1 MKRIVL
7 SVATL
12 TLASG
17 AVIFGASPKAAQA
30 AVSHSQD
37 FATQEQTPAQPE
49 VKTFT
54 GTIAKSG
61 ELFILRE
68 ESSKSSYG
76 LDDQESA
83 GKFAGK
89 RVKVTGVL
97 DASNNTIR
105 VQSIEAANA

>member
-1 MKRIVL
+1 MKRIVF

-12 TLASG
+12 ALATG
-17 AVIFGASPKAAQA
+17 AVVLGESPKARQT
-30 AVSHSQD
+30 SIPHSQVFVMQD
-37 FATQEQTPAQPE
+37 QSQAQPQ

-61 ELFILRE
+61 EQFVLRDD
-68 ESSKSSYG
+68 SSKASYH
-76 LDDQESA
+76 LDDQQSA

-89 RVKVTGVL
+89 RVRVTGVL

-105 VQSIEAANA
+105 VQSIEEANA

>member
-1 MKRIVL
+1 MKRFVL

-17 AVIFGASPKAAQA
+17 AVIYGASPKAAQI
-30 AVSHSQD
+30 AVPHSQV
-37 FATQEQTPAQPE
+37 FVLQEQAPPQPQ

-61 ELFILRE
+61 EHFILRDD
-68 ESSKSSYG
+68 SSKSSYQ

>member
-1 MKRIVL
+1 MQRIVL

-12 TLASG
+12 ALASG
-17 AVIFGASPKAAQA
+17 AVIFGASLRAAQA
-30 AVSHSQD
+30 AVFHSQVFVMQD
-37 FATQEQTPAQPE
+37 QTPAQPQ

-61 ELFILRE
+61 GQFVLTDD
-68 ESSKSSYG
+68 SSKSSYQ
-76 LDDQESA
+76 LDDLESA

>member
-1 MKRIVL
+1 MKRIL
-7 SVATL
+7 FGVATL

-17 AVIFGASPKAAQA
+17 AVILGASPRATQA
-30 AVSHSQD
+30 AVSHPQVFVMQD
-37 FATQEQTPAQPE
+37 QTPAQPQ

-61 ELFILRE
+61 EQFILQDD
-68 ESSKSSYG
+68 SSKSSYQ
-76 LDDQESA
+76 LDDQTSA

-89 RVKVTGVL
+89 RVKITGVL

>member
-1 MKRIVL
+1 MNRIFL

-17 AVIFGASPKAAQA
+17 AVIFGASPKGAQA
-30 AVSHSQD
+30 AVSHAQVFAMQD
-37 FATQEQTPAQPE
+37 QTPAQPQ

-61 ELFILRE
+61 EQFILTDD
-68 ESSKSSYG
+68 SSKSSYQ
-76 LDDQESA
+76 LDDQEAA

-105 VQSIEAANA
+105 VHSIEAANA